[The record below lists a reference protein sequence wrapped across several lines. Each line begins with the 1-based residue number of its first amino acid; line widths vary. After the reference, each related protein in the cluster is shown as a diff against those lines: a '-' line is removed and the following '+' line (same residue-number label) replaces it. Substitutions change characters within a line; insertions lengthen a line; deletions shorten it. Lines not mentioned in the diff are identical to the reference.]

1 MEKGKLESYNIVFA
15 GFMGVG
21 KTTVSSH
28 LAKLLNREVIETDTY
43 MVEKANMDIPSIFD
57 KFGENYFRDLESEA
71 VAEISKKRGVIISCG
86 GGAVI
91 REKNILELKESG
103 IIIKLT
109 ATPNTVL
116 QRVKGSKERPILN
129 GHMNTE
135 FIASLMEKRDN
146 FYSNAADITI
156 STDGKTVDEVAK
168 ECIEKSIS
176 FIESK

>member
-1 MEKGKLESYNIVFA
+1 MRKKLEKYNIVFT

-21 KTTVSSH
+21 KTTVSAY
-28 LAKLLNREVIETDTY
+28 LANLLNREVIETDQY
-43 MVEKANMDIPSIFD
+43 IVEKSKMDIPSIFD

-71 VAEISKKRGVIISCG
+71 VAEISKKNGIVISCG

-91 REKNILELKESG
+91 REKNVLALKENG
-103 IIIKLT
+103 IIIRLT
-109 ATPNTVL
+109 ATPDTVL
-116 QRVKGSKERPILN
+116 DRVKNSSERPILN

-135 FIASLMEKRDN
+135 FIASLMAKRDN

-176 FIESK
+176 FMENN

>member
-1 MEKGKLESYNIVFA
+1 MRKKLEKYNIVFT

-21 KTTVSSH
+21 KTTVS
-28 LAKLLNREVIETDTY
+28 AYIANLLNREVIETDQY
-43 MVEKANMDIPSIFD
+43 IVEKANMDIPSIFD

-91 REKNILELKESG
+91 REKNVLELKESG

-116 QRVKGSKERPILN
+116 QRVKDSNERPILN

-168 ECIEKSIS
+168 ECIEKSVS

>member
-1 MEKGKLESYNIVFA
+1 
-15 GFMGVG
+15 MGVG

-28 LAKLLNREVIETDTY
+28 LAKFLNREVIETDTY
-43 MVEKANMDIPSIFD
+43 IVEKANMDIPSIFD

-71 VAEISKKRGVIISCG
+71 VAEISTIYVSIISCG
-86 GGAVI
+86 GAPVI
-91 REKNILELKESG
+91 RAQTPFHRLK
-103 IIIKLT
+103 
-109 ATPNTVL
+109 ATQNTVL
-116 QRVKGSKERPILN
+116 QRVKDSNERPILN

-168 ECIEKSIS
+168 ECIEKSVS

>member
-1 MEKGKLESYNIVFA
+1 MEKGKLESYNIVFI

-28 LAKLLNREVIETDTY
+28 LAKFLNREVIETDTY
-43 MVEKANMDIPSIFD
+43 IVEKANMDIPSIFD
-57 KFGENYFRDLESEA
+57 KFGENYFRDLESES
-71 VAEISKKRGVIISCG
+71 VTEISKKRGVIISCG

-91 REKNILELKESG
+91 REKNVLELKESG
-103 IIIKLT
+103 IIIRLT

-116 QRVKGSKERPILN
+116 QRVKDSNERPILN

-135 FIASLMEKRDN
+135 FISTLMKKRDN

-168 ECIEKSIS
+168 ECIEKSVS

>member
-1 MEKGKLESYNIVFA
+1 MIKKLESYNIVFI

-21 KTTVSSH
+21 KTTISSH
-28 LAKLLNREVIETDTY
+28 IAKLLDKELIETDVY
-43 MVEKANMDIPSIFD
+43 IAEKMNMDIPAIFD
-57 KFGENYFRDLESEA
+57 KFGENYFRDLESES

-91 REKNILELKESG
+91 REKNVLELKESG
-103 IIIKLT
+103 IIIRLI

-116 QRVKGSKERPILN
+116 QRVKDSKERPILN
-129 GHMNTE
+129 GHMNTD
-135 FIASLMEKRDN
+135 FISSLMEKRDS

-168 ECIEKSIS
+168 ECIEKSIL

>member
-1 MEKGKLESYNIVFA
+1 MRKKLEKYNIVFT

-21 KTTVSSH
+21 KTTVS
-28 LAKLLNREVIETDTY
+28 AYIANLLNREVIETDQY
-43 MVEKANMDIPSIFD
+43 IVEKANMDIPSIFD

-91 REKNILELKESG
+91 REKNVLELKESG

-116 QRVKGSKERPILN
+116 QRVKDSNERPILN

-135 FIASLMEKRDN
+135 FISSLMEKRDAL
-146 FYSNAADITI
+146 YSNAADITI
-156 STDGKTVDEVAK
+156 STDGKTVDDLAK

>member
-1 MEKGKLESYNIVFA
+1 MIKKLESYNIVFI

-21 KTTVSSH
+21 KTTISSH
-28 LAKLLNREVIETDTY
+28 IAKLLNKELIETDVY
-43 MVEKANMDIPSIFD
+43 IAEKANMDIPSIFD
-57 KFGENYFRDLESEA
+57 KFGENYFRDLESES

-91 REKNILELKESG
+91 REKNVLELKESG
-103 IIIKLT
+103 IIIRLT

-116 QRVKGSKERPILN
+116 QRVKDSNERPILN

-168 ECIEKSIS
+168 ECIEKSIL

>member
-1 MEKGKLESYNIVFA
+1 MKKKLEKCNIVFT

-21 KTTVSSH
+21 KTTVSAY
-28 LAKLLNREVIETDTY
+28 LANLLDREVIETDQY
-43 MVEKANMDIPSIFD
+43 IVEKSKMDIPAIFD

-91 REKNILELKESG
+91 REKNVLELKESG
-103 IIIKLT
+103 IIIRLT

-116 QRVKGSKERPILN
+116 ERVKNSKERPILN

-135 FIASLMEKRDN
+135 FISTLMKKRDS

-168 ECIEKSIS
+168 ECIEKSVS

>member
-1 MEKGKLESYNIVFA
+1 MRKKLEKCNIVFT

-21 KTTVSSH
+21 KTTVS
-28 LAKLLNREVIETDTY
+28 AYIANLLNREVIETDQY
-43 MVEKANMDIPSIFD
+43 IVEKANMDIPSIFD
-57 KFGENYFRDLESEA
+57 KFGENYFRDLESES

-91 REKNILELKESG
+91 REKNVLELKESG
-103 IIIKLT
+103 IIIRLT

-116 QRVKGSKERPILN
+116 QRVKNSKERPILN

-135 FIASLMEKRDN
+135 FISSLMEKRDS

-156 STDGKTVDEVAK
+156 STDGKTVDEIAK
-168 ECIEKSIS
+168 ECIEKSIT

>member
-1 MEKGKLESYNIVFA
+1 MIKKLESYNIVFI

-21 KTTVSSH
+21 KTTISSH
-28 LAKLLNREVIETDTY
+28 IAKLLNKELIETDVY
-43 MVEKANMDIPSIFD
+43 IAEKANMDIPSIFD
-57 KFGENYFRDLESEA
+57 KFGENYFRDLESES

-91 REKNILELKESG
+91 REKNVLELKESG

-168 ECIEKSIS
+168 ECIEKSIL

>member
-43 MVEKANMDIPSIFD
+43 IVEKANMDIPSIFD

-91 REKNILELKESG
+91 REKNVLELKESG
-103 IIIKLT
+103 IIIRLT

-116 QRVKGSKERPILN
+116 QRVKDSNERPILN
-129 GHMNTE
+129 GHMNL
-135 FIASLMEKRDN
+135 SL
-146 FYSNAADITI
+146 IHI
-156 STDGKTVDEVAK
+156 
-168 ECIEKSIS
+168 
-176 FIESK
+176 

>member
-43 MVEKANMDIPSIFD
+43 IVEKASMDIPSIFD
-57 KFGENYFRDLESEA
+57 KFGENHFRDLESES

-91 REKNILELKESG
+91 REK
-103 IIIKLT
+103 
-109 ATPNTVL
+109 
-116 QRVKGSKERPILN
+116 
-129 GHMNTE
+129 M
-135 FIASLMEKRDN
+135 F
-146 FYSNAADITI
+146 
-156 STDGKTVDEVAK
+156 
-168 ECIEKSIS
+168 
-176 FIESK
+176 